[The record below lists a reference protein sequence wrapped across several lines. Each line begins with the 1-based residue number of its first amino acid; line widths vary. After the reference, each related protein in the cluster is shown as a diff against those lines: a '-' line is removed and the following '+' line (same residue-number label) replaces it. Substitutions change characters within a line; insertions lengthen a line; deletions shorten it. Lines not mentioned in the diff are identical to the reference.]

1 MSWPH
6 HVPGSSGRCATPRQL
21 LAGPGTIPQCH
32 QPRQVGW
39 IHPSLCRKTPRSS
52 SPKPASHLDFPGF
65 WGSCSAA
72 GGWQQPPARRCYPPG
87 ARAED
92 EGRGR
97 EDTGRSH
104 GKGLQSRLAGQSLFN
119 HTERVYSQALKASG
133 DHKEHPAQLLH
144 THRCRDRPSPA
155 QTGCTGTDLSPRCP
169 QSQSP
174 HCPAPNRGSWPF
186 AAAGSNS
193 WGNTWPQLAHFRP
206 STACRDLLHVL
217 TNSFSKASGDF
228 PNALYFQLCSIC
240 FLYTALIGFAR
251 CTAIT
256 KHWGVTGMQ
265 DDREEAE
272 AGERFTTI
280 SKCHKAEALHAA
292 AAGAVL
298 VALEPRVWVP
308 TTYSQL
314 PLMAAAAGTGRLRSQ
329 LTPLAGGV
337 R

>member
-1 MSWPH
+1 MHCIPH
-6 HVPGSSGRCATPRQL
+6 TNQQAASIS
-21 LAGPGTIPQCH
+21 
-32 QPRQVGW
+32 QVFGA
-39 IHPSLCRKTPRSS
+39 P
-52 SPKPASHLDFPGF
+52 
-65 WGSCSAA
+65 CSAA
-72 GGWQQPPARRCYPPG
+72 GGLGAASSPLCHPPG
-87 ARAED
+87 ALAED

-97 EDTGRSH
+97 EDMGRSH
-104 GKGLQSRLAGQSLFN
+104 RKGLQSRLAGQSLFN
-119 HTERVYSQALKASG
+119 HMEQVYSWALKASG

-144 THRCRDRPSPA
+144 THHCRDLSLA
-155 QTGCTGTDLSPRCP
+155 QTCCMGSTCPHGCP

-174 HCPAPNRGSWPF
+174 HCPALNWGSWPF
-186 AAAGSNS
+186 AAAGNNS
-193 WGNTWPQLAHFRP
+193 RVNKWPQPAHFRP
-206 STACRDLLHVL
+206 STACRALLHVL

-228 PNALYFQLCSIC
+228 PNALYFQLCFIR

-292 AAGAVL
+292 TAGDVL
-298 VALEPRVWVP
+298 AALEPRVCVP

-314 PLMAAAAGTGRLRSQ
+314 LLTTPATGTRRLRPQ
-329 LTPLAGGV
+329 LTPLTGGV
-337 R
+337 H